1 MSKVYDD
8 ADIRKLDQRY
18 MNDPREI
25 DARRKQ
31 QEYLDFVNKKEDAS
45 IIVGNISD
53 DYIPP
58 LSDRDITHEIMQ
70 DVYRAVDN

>member
-18 MNDPREI
+18 MDDPREI

-45 IIVGNISD
+45 IIGGNISD